1 VPCILGLDQGGYPAF
16 LEFIEQKEEEQANA
30 LIKGGKLVLRKAVSD
45 GKKERALVLVVSP
58 ASNLTNGL
66 TSEIPIVEAPS
77 RSASVRLP
85 AQRRVW
91 AGVLALLVSPFT
103 VLPASSLVQHVRL
116 QPLGQQAALI
126 QAEAAQRLTNQAGY
140 LPKQWANINRYK
152 VNESTRLN
160 TAAAKKYRDCTTKYA
175 GKGIPGTLEACLMIA
190 QEQGEK
196 AAQRLKELVQALGA
210 RYRRSNAY
218 NVKGIQQ
225 TAATALKE
233 TNQAKQAVEGQH
245 RKFNNAYSNL
255 FRRMVGLPPLS

>member
-1 VPCILGLDQGGYPAF
+1 LPV
-16 LEFIEQKEEEQANA
+16 LEAAIE
-30 LIKGGKLVLRKAVSD
+30 KAIAAE
-45 GKKERALVLVVSP
+45 KMQRALVPVLP
-58 ASNLTNGL
+58 AAHL
-66 TSEIPIVEAPS
+66 TSEIPEIPIVEAAP

-85 AQRRVW
+85 AQRRAW